1 MKPLSGFKFTFI
13 VLILLPSLVV
23 FSHFIVTS
31 IIIQYFKSIST
42 PLNVQQN
49 LQYAKL
55 AVDIFSFFEIIVF
68 IIMIIVYPPY
78 PAPYSAEK
86 YFMERGYEAAVT
98 EFNLVRRILYVA
110 VPLLIFFTVINFL
123 QPFLENFFPAKQF
136 LLPVTDSIVFYS
148 ARGFV
153 FLAVLAGILKMVF
166 ALSRKRF
173 RLYYAKGCLSLIR
186 KSKDEVEKMGYLI
199 MGLNSYNSYLRRYL
213 KLEIKDIKKIYSKLA
228 TLPDKDKDAA
238 IEKITECF
246 DSGDTL
252 EPLRYLAQFKDADSD
267 VLLAEEPLH
276 EKIKTQVTYAV
287 GIIPVALTI
296 LERVIQLRV

>member
-1 MKPLSGFKFTFI
+1 MKPLSGFRFTFI

-23 FSHFIVTS
+23 VSHFIVTS

-42 PLNVQQN
+42 LSNVQQN

-68 IIMIIVYPPY
+68 VVMIIVYPPY

-123 QPFLENFFPAKQF
+123 QPFLENFFPARQF
-136 LLPVTDSIVFYS
+136 LLPITDSIVFYS

-153 FLAVLAGILKMVF
+153 FLAVLAGILKMIF

-199 MGLNSYNSYLRRYL
+199 IGLNSYNSYLRRYL

-296 LERVIQLRV
+296 LERVMQLKV

>member
-23 FSHFIVTS
+23 ISHFIVTS
-31 IIIQYFKSIST
+31 VIIQYFKSIST

-55 AVDIFSFFEIIVF
+55 AVDVFSFFEIIVF

-110 VPLLIFFTVINFL
+110 VPLLIFFTIINFL

-238 IEKITECF
+238 IGKVTECF

-296 LERVIQLRV
+296 LERVIQLKV

>member
-1 MKPLSGFKFTFI
+1 
-13 VLILLPSLVV
+13 
-23 FSHFIVTS
+23 
-31 IIIQYFKSIST
+31 
-42 PLNVQQN
+42 
-49 LQYAKL
+49 
-55 AVDIFSFFEIIVF
+55 
-68 IIMIIVYPPY
+68 MIIVYPPY

-110 VPLLIFFTVINFL
+110 VPLLIFFTVVNFL

-136 LLPVTDSIVFYS
+136 LSPLTDSIVFYS

-173 RLYYAKGCLSLIR
+173 RLYYAKGCLSLVR

-213 KLEIKDIKKIYSKLA
+213 KLEIKDIKKIYSKLT

-238 IEKITECF
+238 IEKIMESF

-276 EKIKTQVTYAV
+276 EKIKTQVTYAI

-296 LERVIQLRV
+296 LERVIQLKG

>member
-1 MKPLSGFKFTFI
+1 MKLLSGFKFTFI
-13 VLILLPSLVV
+13 VLIVLPSIVV
-23 FSHFIVTS
+23 ISHFLINTV
-31 IIIQYFKSIST
+31 IIDYLKSIST
-42 PLNVQQN
+42 PATVQQN
-49 LQYAKL
+49 LEHAITVVQ
-55 AVDIFSFFEIIVF
+55 IFSTFQIIVF
-68 IIMIIVYPPY
+68 IIMIIIYPPY

-86 YFMERGYEAAVT
+86 YFMERGYEVAVT
-98 EFNLVRRILYVA
+98 EFNLVKRILYVA

-136 LLPVTDSIVFYS
+136 LSPVTESIVFYS
-148 ARGFV
+148 ARGFL

-173 RLYYAKGCLSLIR
+173 RLYYAKGCLSLVK

-199 MGLNSYNSYLRRYL
+199 MGLNSYNSYLRRYM

-228 TLPDKDKDAA
+228 TLPDKEKDAA
-238 IEKITECF
+238 IEKIIESF
-246 DSGDTL
+246 ESGDTL

-267 VLLAEEPLH
+267 VFLVEEPLH
-276 EKIKTQVTYAV
+276 EKIKTQVTYAI

-296 LERVIQLRV
+296 IERVIQLRG

>member
-1 MKPLSGFKFTFI
+1 MKPLSGFRFTFI

-23 FSHFIVTS
+23 VSHFLITS
-31 IIIQYFKSIST
+31 IIIQYFKNIST
-42 PLNVQQN
+42 PSNVYQN

-55 AVDIFSFFEIIVF
+55 SVDIFSFFEIVVF

-110 VPLLIFFTVINFL
+110 VPLLIFFTVINLL
-123 QPFLENFFPAKQF
+123 QPLLENFFPAKQF
-136 LLPVTDSIVFYS
+136 LSPVTDSIVFYS
-148 ARGFV
+148 ARGFL

-173 RLYYAKGCLSLIR
+173 RLYYAKGCLSLVR
-186 KSKDEVEKMGYLI
+186 RSKDEVEKMGYLI

-228 TLPDKDKDAA
+228 TLADKDKDAA
-238 IEKITECF
+238 IEKITGSF
-246 DSGDTL
+246 DSGDTM
-252 EPLRYLAQFKDADSD
+252 EPLRYLAQYRDADSD
-267 VLLAEEPLH
+267 VLLVDEPLLD
-276 EKIKTQVTYAV
+276 KIKTHVTYAV
-287 GIIPVALTI
+287 GIIPVVLTI
-296 LERVIQLRV
+296 IERATQLRG

>member
-1 MKPLSGFKFTFI
+1 MKPLSGFRFTFI

-23 FSHFIVTS
+23 VSHFLVTS
-31 IIIQYFKSIST
+31 IIIQYFKNIST
-42 PLNVQQN
+42 PSNVYQN

-55 AVDIFSFFEIIVF
+55 SVDIFSFFEIVVF

-123 QPFLENFFPAKQF
+123 QPLLENFFPAKQF
-136 LLPVTDSIVFYS
+136 LSPVTDSIVFYS
-148 ARGFV
+148 ARGFL

-186 KSKDEVEKMGYLI
+186 RSKDEVEKMGYLI

-213 KLEIKDIKKIYSKLA
+213 KLEIKDIKKMYSKLA

-238 IEKITECF
+238 IEKIMESF

-252 EPLRYLAQFKDADSD
+252 EPLRYLAQYRDADSD
-267 VLLAEEPLH
+267 VLLVEEPLLD
-276 EKIKTQVTYAV
+276 KIKTHVTYAI
-287 GIIPVALTI
+287 GIIPVVLTI
-296 LERVIQLRV
+296 IERAIQLRG

>member
-23 FSHFIVTS
+23 VSHFIVTS
-31 IIIQYFKSIST
+31 VIIQYFKSIST
-42 PLNVQQN
+42 PSNVQQN
-49 LQYAKL
+49 FQYAKL
-55 AVDIFSFFEIIVF
+55 AVDVFSFFEIIVF

-123 QPFLENFFPAKQF
+123 QPFLENFFPAKQL

-173 RLYYAKGCLSLIR
+173 RLYYAKGCLSLIK

-267 VLLAEEPLH
+267 ILLAEEPLH

>member
-23 FSHFIVTS
+23 VSHFIVTS

-42 PLNVQQN
+42 PSNVQQN

-55 AVDIFSFFEIIVF
+55 SVDIFSFFEIIVF

-110 VPLLIFFTVINFL
+110 VPLLIFFTVVNFL

-136 LLPVTDSIVFYS
+136 LSPLTDSIVFYS

-173 RLYYAKGCLSLIR
+173 RLYYAKGCLSLVR

-213 KLEIKDIKKIYSKLA
+213 KLEIKDIKKIYSKLT

-238 IEKITECF
+238 IEKIMESF

-276 EKIKTQVTYAV
+276 EKIKTQVTYAI

-296 LERVIQLRV
+296 LERVIQLKG